1 MEVGLKAD
9 IAGFNSKKVNVH
21 FVFEIK
27 SQPFYFDNG
36 FTLKKSLYGD
46 VKLTKNP
53 YPGKYSYSGY
63 GISFDIG
70 GSFSLLNGCFGKN
83 VIGGA
88 NMSSCMH
95 IDNKRISYFLVKI

>member
-1 MEVGLKAD
+1 M
-9 IAGFNSKKVNVH
+9 
-21 FVFEIK
+21 
-27 SQPFYFDNG
+27 
-36 FTLKKSLYGD
+36 
-46 VKLTKNP
+46 KLTKNP